1 MDIFLSLGKGADS
14 DVSTKA
20 CDISSEASVQKEG
33 KLIMYISF
41 TYHVYWRSTASIIT
55 HCKQPHW
62 VFCPMVYNVFM
73 CLHVYLLVYVYLI
86 W

>member
-33 KLIMYISF
+33 NIYHSHIMYIGVAQLPLLHIVISPIGYF
-41 TYHVYWRSTASIIT
+41 VPWCIMCVCVYMYICW
-55 HCKQPHW
+55 C
-62 VFCPMVYNVFM
+62 M
-73 CLHVYLLVYVYLI
+73 CI
-86 W
+86 